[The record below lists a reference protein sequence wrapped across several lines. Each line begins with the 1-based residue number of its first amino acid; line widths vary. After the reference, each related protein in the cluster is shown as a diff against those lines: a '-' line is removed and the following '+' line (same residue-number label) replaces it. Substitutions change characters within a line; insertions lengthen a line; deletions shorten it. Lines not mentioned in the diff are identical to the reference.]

1 MLDKV
6 SIAEPTSPPR
16 ELSDDTLE
24 TSRLLVEFLHAAYA
38 VRRGSGDGSHP
49 ETLPDRGVASDGT
62 PAQPMSE
69 HAVRAAIHV
78 YQHGDRTVGQI
89 ASGLGISYGWASRV
103 VEELEAAHY
112 VVRSRDA
119 GDRRVVHV
127 SLDDAARA
135 SVERAYRWHGESV
148 KDALGPLSRTEQA
161 AVRLFLR
168 RLTHLLNQGRPDRA

>member
-1 MLDKV
+1 MVDKAPSAV
-6 SIAEPTSPPR
+6 PTSPPR
-16 ELSDDTLE
+16 ELSDESLE

-38 VRRGSGDGSHP
+38 VRRGSVDSSHA
-49 ETLPDRGVASDGT
+49 ASGTIATEAPDGT
-62 PAQPMSE
+62 TLHPISE

-112 VVRSRDA
+112 VSRLRDA

-127 SLDDAARA
+127 KLEPSARVT
-135 SVERAYRWHGESV
+135 VERAYHWHG
-148 KDALGPLSRTEQA
+148 DAVEAALAPLSRTERT
-161 AVRLFLR
+161 AVRGFLR
-168 RLTHLLNQGRPDRA
+168 RITDRLNEGRAERS